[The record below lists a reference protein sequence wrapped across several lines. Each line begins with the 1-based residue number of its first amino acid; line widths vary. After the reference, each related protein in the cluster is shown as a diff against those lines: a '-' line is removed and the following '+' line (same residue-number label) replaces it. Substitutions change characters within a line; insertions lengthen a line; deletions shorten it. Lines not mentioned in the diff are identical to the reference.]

1 MSINGSYGFVEAFR
15 DAAKVLQRERW
26 QRLLIGPPRDPF
38 QPETQRH
45 LLLVAFLAWVGLGAN
60 GLSSACYGPEKTFLA
75 LGSHVQ
81 LAPYLAVATAATV
94 LIIAL
99 AYNQVFELCPSGGG
113 GYKIA
118 TQILGPYFGLV
129 SGSALLVDYMLSIAI
144 AIASGTDALFS
155 LLPVSAQAHKLPLEV
170 GLVLLLLLLNLRGM
184 REPIK
189 LLAPI
194 MLGFFLS
201 HGALIGYGIISQTG
215 RLTALVTDAVQETL
229 DTGHALGWVSV
240 IVLFVRAYAL
250 GGSTYTGVEAVSN
263 NLHLLVEPRLR
274 TGRLT
279 MLYSALSLAFT
290 AGGIVLLYSLWQ
302 VQAVHG
308 QTLNAVLFGAII
320 PQLGLGDW
328 GSHLL
333 LLLVLA
339 LEGGLLFVAANSVFI
354 SGPSV
359 LSNMA
364 ADSWAPHQF
373 RNLSSRLVRHHGVL
387 VVGICALAILLWTQG
402 QVAVLVVFYSI
413 NMFLSLSF
421 SKLGLCL
428 HWWRSR
434 GTARAWR
441 RRLALSLTGLAVTAT
456 ILLVTLVEK
465 FAEGGWAT
473 VVLTAVVIGTCLLIR
488 QHYDRVQEKLRK
500 VDALFA
506 SHPGWTAKPV
516 GPEPE
521 PVRATAVFLVTGNIG
536 AGMHL
541 ILWAQRLF
549 PGQLHNYVL
558 LSAGEVDS
566 GALGSVESL
575 QALRARIDRALRY
588 YEGFFHSHEMAATSY
603 AAYGTDPVDEL
614 EKLIHPI
621 MHRFPNSICFANKLI
636 LPGLQWPIS
645 WLHNQTALA
654 LQERLHL
661 QGIPLIVLP
670 MSVE

>member
-1 MSINGSYGFVEAFR
+1 MLR
-15 DAAKVLQRERW
+15 RERW
-26 QRLLIGPPRDPF
+26 QRLLIGPPRDLF

-45 LLLVAFLAWVGLGAN
+45 LFLAAFLGWVGLGAN
-60 GLSSACYGPEKTFLA
+60 GLSSACYGPEKAFLA

-81 LAPYLAVATAATV
+81 LAPYLAIATAMTV
-94 LIIAL
+94 LIVAL

-129 SGSALLVDYMLSIAI
+129 SGSALLVDYMLAIAI

-155 LLPVSAQAHKLPLEV
+155 LLPVGAQAHKLPVEV

-194 MLGFFLS
+194 VLGFFLS
-201 HGALIGYGIISQTG
+201 HGALIGYGLINQSG
-215 RLTALVTDAVQETL
+215 RLTALVTDAVQETR
-229 DTGHALGWVSV
+229 DTGYTLGWVFV
-240 IVLFVRAYAL
+240 ITLFVRAYAL

-263 NLHLLVEPRLR
+263 NLHLLAEPRLR

-290 AGGIVLLYSLWQ
+290 AGGIILLYSLWQ
-302 VQAVHG
+302 VRAVHG

-320 PQLGLGDW
+320 PQLGLGNW

-364 ADSWAPHQF
+364 ADSWVPHQF

-387 VVGICALAILLWTQG
+387 LVGICALAILLWTQG

-421 SKLGLCL
+421 AKLGLCL
-428 HWWRSR
+428 HWWRNR

-441 RRLALSLTGLAVTAT
+441 WRLALSLTGLAVTAT
-456 ILLVTLVEK
+456 ILVVTLVEK

-473 VVLTAVVIGTCLLIR
+473 VALTTVVIGTCLLIR

-500 VDALFA
+500 VDALFT
-506 SHPGWTAKPV
+506 SQPGWTAKPA
-516 GPEPE
+516 GRALDPT
-521 PVRATAVFLVTGNIG
+521 RATAVFLVTANLG
-536 AGMHL
+536 AGIHM

-549 PGQLHNYVL
+549 SGQFHNYVL
-558 LSAGEVDS
+558 LSVGEVNA
-566 GALGSVESL
+566 GALGGAEFL
-575 QALRARIDRALRY
+575 QALRARIDHALRY
-588 YEGFFHSHEMAATSY
+588 YEGFFRSHGMAVTSC

-614 EKLIHPI
+614 EKLIRQI
-621 MHRFPNSICFANKLI
+621 MHRFPNSICFTNKLI

-670 MSVE
+670 MTVK